1 MNLNRSEGSTMIDRP
16 SSGLLPE
23 TKAFRGNW
31 LLYRKAGQGM
41 RRPAG
46 TCAPR
51 FRHPSFE
58 DAEAEARRLLG
69 IFPESTFLILQE
81 RGHVKLKPAV
91 VRKEAA

>member
-1 MNLNRSEGSTMIDRP
+1 MSLNLLEGSAMNDRP
-16 SSGLLPE
+16 TAGLSPE

-41 RRPAG
+41 RRPGSAG
-46 TCAPR
+46 APR

-81 RGHVKLKPAV
+81 RGHVKLKPAAE
-91 VRKEAA
+91 RQAA